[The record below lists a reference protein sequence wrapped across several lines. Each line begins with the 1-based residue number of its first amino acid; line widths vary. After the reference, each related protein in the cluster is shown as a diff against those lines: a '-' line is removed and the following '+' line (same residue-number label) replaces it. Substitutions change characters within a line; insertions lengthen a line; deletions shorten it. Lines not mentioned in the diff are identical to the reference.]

1 MAGVGDFEAAACV
14 RDFHLLQPCFKFR
27 GGAQTEHLPQIVAIV
42 EAGGLIIEHDVIGAR
57 DASGTSESRSCAA
70 TRSRADAA
78 AMPAS

>member
-1 MAGVGDFEAAACV
+1 
-14 RDFHLLQPCFKFR
+14 
-27 GGAQTEHLPQIVAIV
+27 LPQIVAIV